1 MTEAPGQFS
10 SNQLVRVIAIILMCL
25 VVFVTFCAV
34 ATFGSPSLL
43 LGYWSEHRAAAVVA
57 IMLAIVLI
65 PGLVELAV
73 SRPWRR

>member
-1 MTEAPGQFS
+1 MTEAPGQSS
-10 SNQLVRVIAIILMCL
+10 SNQLLRVIAIILMCL

-34 ATFGSPSLL
+34 VTFGSPSLL
-43 LGYWSEHRAAAVVA
+43 LAYWNEHRSAAVVA